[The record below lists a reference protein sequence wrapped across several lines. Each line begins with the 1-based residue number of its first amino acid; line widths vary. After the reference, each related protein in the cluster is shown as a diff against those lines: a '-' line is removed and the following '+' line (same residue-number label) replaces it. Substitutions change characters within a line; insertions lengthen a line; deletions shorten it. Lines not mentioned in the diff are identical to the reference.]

1 MEEFRKVYA
10 LVPKTLYEKLRE
22 QDVFKKNFDG
32 IVCELLLE
40 YLERSEMNDRTSK
53 IR

>member
-10 LVPKTLYEKLRE
+10 LVPKSLYERLRE
-22 QDVFKKNFDG
+22 QDVFKKNFDS

-40 YLERSEMNDRTSK
+40 YLDRSDKNEFNR
-53 IR
+53 IVG